1 MFLKKIEIQ
10 GFKSFADRI
19 QIEFQP
25 GINAIVGPNGSGKSN
40 VTDAIRW
47 VLGEQSVKSLR
58 GSKLEDII
66 FAGSLKR
73 KPLGMAEVTVVLDNE
88 DHFLPLDFT
97 EVSITRR
104 VFRSGESEFY
114 LNKVPCRLKDIQE
127 LLMDT
132 GIGKDGYSI
141 ISQGEIDEFL
151 LSKPEERRLI
161 FEETAGITKHKAR
174 KKESEKKLEE
184 TSMNISR
191 LDDLINELEYQLESL
206 YEEKEKALVYK
217 KLSEAEKELEVNLI
231 LIKLHNVEKEI
242 KNYEQV
248 LAKNEEELKRLKD
261 ALFKAEEKLKN
272 KNEQYEKES
281 FKLEKLREETQEKNI
296 QISNLKKDIE
306 FYTEKLQDYQT
317 QKEELLAKIEE
328 LSDRKLSCKNIIKEK
343 ILLLEG
349 KKLERNSVK
358 GEISRLKENVEEI
371 NIKIFNEEKRIED
384 LKSQIID
391 LLNSTA
397 ERKNILSSLNT
408 MSDSLKKRKE
418 QIIGEV
424 ERLQKTNQVTSQ
436 DIEAIEKRVKM
447 LDSNSAILKSGLNRL
462 YKKITLLESKFRDL
476 QKMLSDKAA
485 KYNELQSRLKALKQL
500 ENNYEGYPV
509 GVRNLLL
516 DLKNGRINIE
526 GIYGSLAEL
535 IYVEK
540 EYELAVEAALGG
552 SLIDI
557 LCKDEDSAKKAV
569 EYLKKHNLGRAT
581 FLPLT
586 LMKPKIIK
594 DEELL
599 QFKTFKGFVGL
610 AESLVKYDKKYK
622 NCILNLLG
630 RVLVFEDMDS
640 AIIAFRKNPAFKM
653 VTLDGEII
661 NPSGSITGG
670 SFKKSLSLLSRKREI
685 NLLNSEINKINK
697 EIELIKDEVSK
708 VNKKIERKNYA
719 LNYLKKSLEKAT
731 IEVVKLNQEKAEKN
745 KVWEERKERIHIL
758 CLELDQI
765 EKDLKELDSEI
776 VVARKD
782 IDELNKKISESQQ
795 EIKKI
800 KDSMQAVFLAKEEK
814 EKKLEELNNRLS
826 LINNEEYGLRLEI
839 QHLQESIDLIKNE
852 ALEYN
857 QKLSKLYELQESI
870 RNEKMAREKFL
881 VEISSKKDI
890 MDREYE
896 ELRTNFIEIENEIK
910 SLQKEILLY
919 RKKIEKFDITTND
932 IKIKKASLEMEKNFL
947 ENHLYEKYR
956 LSPAQALELKKEL
969 GEIDQLQ
976 EMLNNVKEE
985 ISKLGQVN
993 LGVIDEY
1000 EKIKSRQEFL
1010 VSQKQDLIYAKE
1022 KLTNLIAEI
1031 TKTME
1036 KMFLETFEK
1045 IREEFQEVFV
1055 ELFGGGKADIYLID
1069 KSIPLETGIEIV
1081 AQPPGKKLQNIN
1093 LLSGGERSFT
1103 AIALLF
1109 AILNVKPTPFCILDE
1124 IEAALDDANIERFA
1138 NYVKKASNN
1147 TQFIIITHR
1156 KGTMEIADALY
1167 GVSMEET
1174 AVSKVVS
1181 LKV

>member
-97 EVSITRR
+97 EISITRR

-281 FKLEKLREETQEKNI
+281 FKLEKLREETQEKNF

-328 LSDRKLSCKNIIKEK
+328 LSDRKLNCKNIIKEK

-349 KKLERNSVK
+349 KKLERNSVE

-371 NIKIFNEEKRIED
+371 KIKIFNEEKRIED

-424 ERLQKTNQVTSQ
+424 ERLQRTNQVTSQ

-447 LDSNSAILKSGLNRL
+447 LNSNSAILKSGLNRL
-462 YKKITLLESKFRDL
+462 YKEITLLENKFRDL
-476 QKMLSDKAA
+476 QKMLSDKAE

-516 DLKNGRINIE
+516 DLKNGKINIE

-599 QFKTFKGFVGL
+599 QFKTSKGFVGL
-610 AESLVKYDKKYK
+610 AESLLKYDKKYK

-630 RVLVFEDMDS
+630 RVLVFEDIDS

-697 EIELIKDEVSK
+697 EIELIKDEGSK

-745 KVWEERKERIHIL
+745 KVLEERKERIHIL
-758 CLELDQI
+758 CLELDQV
-765 EKDLKELDSEI
+765 EKDLKEIDSDI

-800 KDSMQAVFLAKEEK
+800 KDNMQTVFLAKEEK

-857 QKLSKLYELQESI
+857 QKLSRLFELQESI

-919 RKKIEKFDITTND
+919 RKKIEKFDITAND

-956 LSPAQALELKKEL
+956 LSPTQALELKKEL
-969 GEIDQLQ
+969 GEIEQLQ

-1010 VSQKQDLIYAKE
+1010 ISQKQDLVNAKE

-1069 KSIPLETGIEIV
+1069 KSMPLETGIEIV